1 MNITELS
8 KDQEVLFERILII
21 GIPTEEVTKTLTQ
34 KRALE
39 LDAKIQILE
48 EYKSSDLK
56 ESPSENYLDNI
67 ALVLNL

>member
-21 GIPTEEVTKTLTQ
+21 GIPSEEVTKTLTH

-56 ESPSENYLDNI
+56 ESPTENYLDNI